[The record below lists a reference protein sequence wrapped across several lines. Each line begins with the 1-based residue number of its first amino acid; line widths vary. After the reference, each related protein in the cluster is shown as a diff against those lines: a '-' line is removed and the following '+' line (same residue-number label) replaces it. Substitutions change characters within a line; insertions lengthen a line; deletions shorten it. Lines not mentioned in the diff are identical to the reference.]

1 MGRYYSGDI
10 EGKFWFGVQSSDAA
24 DRFGVEGVPPE
35 TELVYSYDEDDLPSV
50 EEEIASIISTIGEDN
65 ISKLDAFFDV
75 VNGYND
81 AILKEHGISDIFEK
95 HISDY
100 ADLCLGIKIRD
111 CIKEQGDCSFNAE
124 L

>member
-65 ISKLDAFFDV
+65 IAKLDAFFDE

-81 AILKEHGISDIFEK
+81 DILKEHGISDIFEK

-100 ADLCLGIKIRD
+100 ADLRLGIKIRD
-111 CIKEQGDCSFNAE
+111 CIKEQGYCSFNAE